1 MDKTEPLKHQ
11 TRQDEKKRGIRTLFD
26 DNPLQKRRS
35 EIFLYFP
42 PYQQDPLESR
52 SSGSEGNSRRFQG
65 PQNQLPY
72 IPEMGPFVL
81 LKENQEHIQL

>member
-1 MDKTEPLKHQ
+1 ME
-11 TRQDEKKRGIRTLFD
+11 IRALFD

-42 PYQQDPLESR
+42 PYQQRPLESR

-65 PQNQLPY
+65 PQNQLAY

-81 LKENQEHIQL
+81 LKEDQEHIQW